1 MTYLLVFFLGCA
13 AHKPDVSPASTA
25 AEPEVVLASV
35 HPVADVKDVTCD
47 ENGCIVFTKGG
58 QFKLGINSMN
68 LTPLEPAVAADAQPS
83 GTPETQE
90 TPALEEQ
97 WNSQISNGWRSPFR
111 REVPAAGGGQM
122 RMVRG
127 LTPGTSR
134 IIRTGGGLQTRPA
147 PDPSHLSYPRTL
159 ALHPTGQEAYLIVW
173 PNSLLTAFSAKTLDT
188 TWNLDLGGS
197 AVGLFVTKEGRYL
210 LAETGGEAP
219 SEQLLDYESDPIA
232 APPGTDPIANRLFPL
247 YDRPQATHTVLVDL
261 SLGEVIARLP
271 GPAAGMGSTPQGIL
285 VASTQALSWIPR
297 TSTD

>member
-1 MTYLLVFFLGCA
+1 MTHLLALFLGCA
-13 AHKPDVSPASTA
+13 AHRPDASPVTMA

-35 HPVADVKDVTCD
+35 HPVAGVKDVSCD
-47 ENGCIVFTKGG
+47 EKGCIVVTQEGSFR
-58 QFKLGINSMN
+58 LGVNSMN
-68 LTPLEPAVAADAQPS
+68 LTPLESVVTADPQPS
-83 GTPETQE
+83 GTSAIQE
-90 TPALEEQ
+90 TPALDEQ
-97 WNSQISNGWRSPFR
+97 WNTQISNGWRSPFR
-111 REVPAAGGGQM
+111 REIPTAGGGQM

-134 IIRTGGGLQTRPA
+134 IVRTGGGLQTRPA

-173 PNSLLTAFSAKTLDT
+173 PNSLLTAFSTKTLDT
-188 TWNLDLGGS
+188 TWNLDLEGS

-232 APPGTDPIANRLFPL
+232 ATPGTDPIANHLFPL
-247 YDRPQATHTVLVDL
+247 YVRPQATHTVVVDL
-261 SLGEVIARLP
+261 SLGDVIARLP
-271 GPAAGMGSTPQGIL
+271 GPAAGMSSTPQGIL
-285 VASTQALSWIPR
+285 VASTQAVSWIPR

>member
-1 MTYLLVFFLGCA
+1 
-13 AHKPDVSPASTA
+13 
-25 AEPEVVLASV
+25 
-35 HPVADVKDVTCD
+35 VADVKDVSCD
-47 ENGCIVFTKGG
+47 ENGCIVVTQEGTFT
-58 QFKLGINSMN
+58 LGINSMS
-68 LTPLEPAVAADAQPS
+68 LTPVDSSLGSGTQSS
-83 GTPETQE
+83 GTPENQE
-90 TPALEEQ
+90 TPALQEQ
-97 WNSQISNGWRSPFR
+97 WNAQISNGWRSPFR
-111 REVPAAGGGQM
+111 REIPAVGGGQM

-134 IIRTGGGLQTRPA
+134 ILRTGGGLQTRPA

-188 TWNLDLGGS
+188 TWNLDLQGS

-232 APPGTDPIANRLFPL
+232 APPGTDPIDNRLFPL
-247 YDRPQATHTVLVDL
+247 YERPQATHTVVVDL
-261 SLGEVIARLP
+261 SLGDVIARLP
-271 GPAAGMGSTPQGIL
+271 GPAAGMSSTPQGIL

-297 TSTD
+297 TP